1 MLAATLKKHYVVEFP
16 VLATPKI
23 DGIRALKI
31 DGVLVSRA
39 FKPIP
44 NSQIRSILEKL
55 LPDGADGEITC
66 GEFHNTTS
74 VVMSHDKAADSFLF
88 YWFDWVPSKAHSCLP
103 YTERVCMIQEYA
115 NTSLSR
121 SEPIVS
127 LIPDLINNQETLNKY
142 ESHALSAGYEG
153 VMLRRPEGKYKYG
166 RSTLSEGFLVKL
178 KRYQDSEATV
188 IGAEEL
194 MHNNNE
200 PQLNNFGMTVRQSRK
215 EHLVSGNTLGALI
228 AQTDDGVKFRIGTGY
243 TNELR
248 ASLWTSRHDIV
259 GKLVK
264 YRYMS
269 YGNKVA
275 PRCPVFIGIRHGD
288 DVWADTVTTL
298 GQSTDT

>member
-1 MLAATLKKHYVVEFP
+1 MLAATLEKHHAVEFP

-44 NSQIRSILEKL
+44 NSQIRGILEEL

-66 GEFHNTTS
+66 GGFHRTTS
-74 VVMSHDKAADSFLF
+74 VVMSHDKTAYPFVF

-103 YTERVCMIQEYA
+103 YTERVRMIQEYA
-115 NTSLSR
+115 DTSLPC

-127 LIPDLINNQETLNKY
+127 LIPDLINNQETLAKY
-142 ESHALSAGYEG
+142 ESQALSAGYEG

-200 PQLNNFGMTVRQSRK
+200 PQLNNFGMTVRQRRQ

-228 AQTDDGVKFRIGTGY
+228 AQTISPEGEMVKFKIGTGY
-243 TNELR
+243 TDELR
-248 ASLWTSRHDIV
+248 ASLWASRHDIV

-264 YRYMS
+264 YRYMG

-275 PRCPVFIGIRHGD
+275 PRCPVFIGIRHAD
-288 DVWADTVTTL
+288 DVCT
-298 GQSTDT
+298 GG